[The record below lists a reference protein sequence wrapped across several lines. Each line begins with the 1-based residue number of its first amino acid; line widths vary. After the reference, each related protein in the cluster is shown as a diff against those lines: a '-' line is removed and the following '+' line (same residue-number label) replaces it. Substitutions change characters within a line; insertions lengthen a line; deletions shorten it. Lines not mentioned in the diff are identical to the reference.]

1 MAGSASAL
9 HVPRHFMRCFSGA
22 FWVSERLG
30 CLADWFRQPGV
41 YGGGIREEPH
51 EGLRNARDEGGRG
64 EAIRRNG
71 VLQLACHDGYFF
83 MGAVVSGTHH
93 YFDNL
98 TTVRQVVAALLAL
111 IVWPLLWYPQIHIS

>member
-1 MAGSASAL
+1 MKRFVATAS
-9 HVPRHFMRCFSGA
+9 S
-22 FWVSERLG
+22 SRL
-30 CLADWFRQPGV
+30 V
-41 YGGGIREEPH
+41 TI
-51 EGLRNARDEGGRG
+51 
-64 EAIRRNG
+64 
-71 VLQLACHDGYFF
+71 GYIV

>member
-1 MAGSASAL
+1 VVKRIVATASSSRA
-9 HVPRHFMRCFSGA
+9 VT
-22 FWVSERLG
+22 
-30 CLADWFRQPGV
+30 
-41 YGGGIREEPH
+41 I
-51 EGLRNARDEGGRG
+51 
-64 EAIRRNG
+64 
-71 VLQLACHDGYFF
+71 GYIF